1 MDVLVKDALKISGLL
16 LLIVLVLGYFAKL
29 VIEKVIDTAFKR
41 RERAEDDLI
50 RRMDEIGKTSLDI
63 KKGLRQEEREELVAL
78 RVAVEQWQYFLETAV
93 FDFSMLDPVRA
104 DVRTLYERDKRLF
117 FAVRVAVVK
126 TSTYLRNPQLEQDLM
141 RAIISI
147 RNVYYPLVTRAAS
160 NLIDIQTQLRIIDS
174 KLKAFAEGGMKDP
187 AFAPTEADRQ
197 ENLRLQTMMTDEV
210 RSFRDEFLSQYRSI
224 AEQMV
229 GLKDAINAYIYRR
242 ITDTDIDKE

>member
-1 MDVLVKDALKISGLL
+1 MEALVKDALKISGFVLL
-16 LLIVLVLGYFAKL
+16 VVLVVGYFAKL
-29 VIEKVIDTAFKR
+29 VIEEVIDAAFKR

-78 RVAVEQWQYFLETAV
+78 RVAVEKWQYFLETAV
-93 FDFSMLDPVRA
+93 FDFSMLDPARA

-117 FAVRVAVVK
+117 FAVRLAVVK
-126 TSTYLRNPQLEQDLM
+126 TSAYLRNPQLEQDLM

-160 NLIDIQTQLRIIDS
+160 NLIDIQTQLRVIDS

-187 AFAPTEADRQ
+187 AFAPTEAAR
-197 ENLRLQTMMTDEV
+197 RTCGC
-210 RSFRDEFLSQYRSI
+210 RS
-224 AEQMV
+224 
-229 GLKDAINAYIYRR
+229 
-242 ITDTDIDKE
+242 